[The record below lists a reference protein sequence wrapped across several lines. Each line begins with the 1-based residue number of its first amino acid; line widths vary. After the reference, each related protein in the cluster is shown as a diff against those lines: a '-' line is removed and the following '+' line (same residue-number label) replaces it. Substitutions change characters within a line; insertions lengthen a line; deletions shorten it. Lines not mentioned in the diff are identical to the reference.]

1 MKLKNLLVPTAASMI
16 FSLLASCNSGD
27 GSSKNATEAAP
38 AADIT
43 ELDVSVSLMS
53 AAKSYDIVIGQDSMH
68 LVMSASVQW
77 PQKMGNHDLKAFQ
90 DSILNFAFP
99 QHTSADVK
107 QAIASYVND
116 VESTGLVEAGAV
128 VKPCKETYPDNVNNY
143 SCDIDARLLEFTD
156 KMMTYQIVESTYL
169 GGAHPN
175 TASRSITYDFV
186 NSTLLTLSNVIKSE
200 SLPAFADVVK
210 RNLLQQLDM
219 SEREFNQQM
228 LADQFQVGQ
237 DIFIGDGSIYV
248 HYNAYELLPYSYGTI
263 DVMVSPYEVR
273 DMLTPMA
280 QKLLLDE

>member
-107 QAIASYVND
+107 QAIASYKGVL
-116 VESTGLVEAGAV
+116 SH
-128 VKPCKETYPDNVNNY
+128 
-143 SCDIDARLLEFTD
+143 CD
-156 KMMTYQIVESTYL
+156 
-169 GGAHPN
+169 
-175 TASRSITYDFV
+175 
-186 NSTLLTLSNVIKSE
+186 
-200 SLPAFADVVK
+200 
-210 RNLLQQLDM
+210 
-219 SEREFNQQM
+219 
-228 LADQFQVGQ
+228 
-237 DIFIGDGSIYV
+237 
-248 HYNAYELLPYSYGTI
+248 SYGLRRELNRI
-263 DVMVSPYEVR
+263 WKDSGRKAAVFCAKNQESG
-273 DMLTPMA
+273 
-280 QKLLLDE
+280 